1 MSDSE
6 RCNSSGYR
14 FMIYTDHIN
23 AENPMPSLHNARE
36 IDRNVILCYH
46 NPPYDRKSKNLISGI
61 WILDSVGSFLI
72 LDSEFLDQIF
82 DIVKI

>member
-14 FMIYTDHIN
+14 IMIYTDHIN

-36 IDRNVILCYH
+36 IDRDVILCYH
-46 NPPYDRKSKNLISGI
+46 NPPYLIVPLVDIFSP
-61 WILDSVGSFLI
+61 FL
-72 LDSEFLDQIF
+72 LFHF
-82 DIVKI
+82 NV